1 VPAVHAGGRRQVSLG
16 TAPESSTDTDA
27 GREPTS
33 PVERRRWG
41 RAIVTVAVLV
51 LVASGGAAYYVLRE
65 RDRPPPPAASDLP
78 AATATITRGDVVDTE
93 SVDGKLTYPD
103 SRTVATGG
111 TGVVTSLP
119 AQGGT
124 VSRGQVLYRVGN
136 RPVLLLYGKL
146 PLYRE
151 LSDGVSNG
159 PDVTQL
165 ENNLKALGYAD
176 RITVDDHFSSAT
188 ADAVRRWQHDVGL
201 RKTGRIDASQVVFQP
216 GQVRVGDV
224 QTEVGQQVGP
234 GKPVLS
240 VNDVR
245 PIVHVDLDISKQ
257 SLAKQ
262 GETVKVE
269 LPNGRNVTGKISTI
283 GKVARTSGS
292 GDNQTSTIGI
302 DITLATSDT
311 GGLDQAPV
319 TVDMESDRARNVLS
333 VPIEALLGLRE
344 GGFGVEV
351 VENGASRIVPVKTG
365 TFGSGR
371 VEVTGAGLTEG
382 MKVGVPSS

>member
-1 VPAVHAGGRRQVSLG
+1 V
-16 TAPESSTDTDA
+16 
-27 GREPTS
+27 
-33 PVERRRWG
+33 
-41 RAIVTVAVLV
+41 
-51 LVASGGAAYYVLRE
+51 
-65 RDRPPPPAASDLP
+65 
-78 AATATITRGDVVDTE
+78 
-93 SVDGKLTYPD
+93 
-103 SRTVATGG
+103 
-111 TGVVTSLP
+111 P

-124 VSRGQVLYRVGN
+124 VSRGKVLYRVGN
-136 RPVLLLYGKL
+136 RPVLLLYGRL

-151 LSDGVSNG
+151 LSDGVSDG

-176 RITVDDHFSSAT
+176 DITVDDHFSSAT
-188 ADAVRRWQHDVGL
+188 ADAVRRWQDDVGL

-216 GQVRVGDV
+216 GQVRIGDV

-245 PIVHVDLDISKQ
+245 PIVHVDLDTSKQ

-262 GETVKVE
+262 GEMVKVE
-269 LPNGRNVTGKISTI
+269 LPNGRTVTGRISTI

-319 TVDMESDRARNVLS
+319 TVDMESDRAGNVLS

-371 VEVTGAGLTEG
+371 VEVSGAGLTEG

>member
-1 VPAVHAGGRRQVSLG
+1 MSLG
-16 TAPESSTDTDA
+16 TAPESATDGDA
-27 GREPTS
+27 GREETS

-41 RAIVTVAVLV
+41 RTIVTVAVLV
-51 LVASGGAAYYVLRE
+51 LVVSGGAAYYVLRG
-65 RDRPPPPAASDLP
+65 RDKAAPASTGNLP

-103 SRTVATGG
+103 SRTVVAGG
-111 TGVVTSLP
+111 TGVVTSTP
-119 AQGGT
+119 AQGST
-124 VSRGQVLYRVGN
+124 VTRGKALYRVGN
-136 RPVLLLYGKL
+136 RPVMLLYGKL

-151 LSDGVSNG
+151 LHDGMSDG

-165 ENNLKALGYAD
+165 ERNLKALGYAGD
-176 RITVDDHFSSAT
+176 ITVDDHFSSAT
-188 ADAVRRWQHDVGL
+188 ADAVRQWQDDVGL
-201 RKTGRIDASQVVFQP
+201 RKTGRLDASQVVFQP
-216 GQVRVGDV
+216 GPVRVGDV
-224 QTEVGQQVGP
+224 QTEVGQQVAP

-245 PIVHVDLDISKQ
+245 PIVHVDLDTSKQ
-257 SLAKQ
+257 TLAKQ
-262 GETVKVE
+262 GESVKVE
-269 LPNGRNVTGKISTI
+269 LPNGRTATGKISTV
-283 GKVARTSGS
+283 GKVAKTSGS

-302 DITLATSDT
+302 DITLANGDT

-319 TVDMESDRARNVLS
+319 TVDMESERARNVLS

-351 VENGASRIVPVKTG
+351 VENGTSRIVPVKTG

-371 VEVTGAGLTEG
+371 VQVTGAGLAAG
-382 MKVGVPSS
+382 MRVGVPSS

>member
-1 VPAVHAGGRRQVSLG
+1 
-16 TAPESSTDTDA
+16 
-27 GREPTS
+27 
-33 PVERRRWG
+33 
-41 RAIVTVAVLV
+41 VLV
-51 LVASGGAAYYVLRE
+51 LVVSGGLAYYVLRG

-78 AATATITRGDVVDTE
+78 AATTAITRGDVVDTE

-103 SRTVATGG
+103 SRTVAAGG
-111 TGVVTSLP
+111 TGVVTSVP

-124 VSRGQVLYRVGN
+124 VSRGKVLYRVGN
-136 RPVLLLYGKL
+136 RPVLLLYGRL

-151 LSDGVSNG
+151 LSDGVSDG

-176 RITVDDHFSSAT
+176 DITVDDHFSSAT
-188 ADAVRRWQHDVGL
+188 ADAVRRWQDDVGL

-216 GQVRVGDV
+216 GQVRIGDV

-245 PIVHVDLDISKQ
+245 PIVHVDLDTSKQ

-262 GETVKVE
+262 GEMVKVE
-269 LPNGRNVTGKISTI
+269 LPNGRTVTGRISTI

-319 TVDMESDRARNVLS
+319 TVDMESDRAGNVLS

-371 VEVTGAGLTEG
+371 VEVSGAGLTEG